1 VNLSSKSIT
10 VPKGDVLA
18 NCLALYRKSVKVC
31 HNVFNVFV
39 KAEIVDDIENN
50 VPGERKQNRQRRNQ
64 QFMLELA
71 PEGYNS

>member
-1 VNLSSKSIT
+1 MQSWKSAR
-10 VPKGDVLA
+10 VLA
-18 NCLALYRKSVKVC
+18 VEMGVGKTQINLISMG
-31 HNVFNVFV
+31 

>member
-1 VNLSSKSIT
+1 MQSGKSAR
-10 VPKGDVLA
+10 VLA
-18 NCLALYRKSVKVC
+18 VEMGVGKTQINLISMG
-31 HNVFNVFV
+31 
-39 KAEIVDDIENN
+39 KAEIVDDIGNN